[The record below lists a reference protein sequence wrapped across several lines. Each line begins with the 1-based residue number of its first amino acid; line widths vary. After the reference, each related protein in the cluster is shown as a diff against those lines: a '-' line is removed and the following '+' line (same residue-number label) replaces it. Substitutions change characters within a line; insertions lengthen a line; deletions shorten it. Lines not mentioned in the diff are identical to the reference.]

1 MKAPGPD
8 AQVIRRALKSKRGG
22 ECKPFPRMG
31 GKEIRSQAEGQ
42 PCHLISMQ
50 AWVTL
55 GTTHLQPTCHEGE
68 HEAPPHLRTDPSFS
82 NFFVLLIII

>member
-1 MKAPGPD
+1 
-8 AQVIRRALKSKRGG
+8 
-22 ECKPFPRMG
+22 
-31 GKEIRSQAEGQ
+31 
-42 PCHLISMQ
+42 MQ